1 LDRGIRYQH
10 TTLEE
15 ASKYALLSL
24 DSTMKSNVTVGP
36 PIDLLV
42 YSSGELDVTRRR
54 RFIENDPDLM
64 KIRTRWQ
71 QALRQAVARL
81 PNIRLK
87 ATIDGG
93 AENGSKDESIQ
104 LVEGEAG
111 MGAGEVSPPQ
121 MAQNPA
127 AREGAKKNSN

>member
-1 LDRGIRYQH
+1 
-10 TTLEE
+10 
-15 ASKYALLSL
+15 
-24 DSTMKSNVTVGP
+24 VGP

-42 YSSGELDVTRRR
+42 YSAGELDVTRRR

-104 LVEGEAG
+104 LVVGEAG

-121 MAQNPA
+121 MAQNSA
-127 AREGAKKNSN
+127 ARDVAKKEFELTNPTPQGSAWGRSLR

>member
-1 LDRGIRYQH
+1 
-10 TTLEE
+10 
-15 ASKYALLSL
+15 
-24 DSTMKSNVTVGP
+24 MKSNVTVGP

-42 YSSGELDVTRRR
+42 YSSGELDVTGRR
-54 RFIENDPDLM
+54 RFIENDPDLI

-87 ATIDGG
+87 AKGEDD
-93 AENGSKDESIQ
+93 AENGSKGESIQ

-111 MGAGEVSPPQ
+111 VGVTEVSPPQ
-121 MAQNPA
+121 MAQNA
-127 AREGAKKNSN
+127 GRARPKGN